1 MKIKGLKHK
10 QRGMPDSIVC
20 YSSVIRP
27 FLHYL
32 SENRNRESSLNIL
45 SSLETIRKNVEDK
58 VFGLTDQ
65 ENLPQIQ
72 SK

>member
-1 MKIKGLKHK
+1 MKIKGLKPK

-32 SENRNRESSLNIL
+32 SENRKGESSLNIL
-45 SSLETIRKNVEDK
+45 SSLETIRKNVEDN
-58 VFGLTDQ
+58 VFGRSDQ
-65 ENLPQIQ
+65 ENLP
-72 SK
+72 